1 MNIKINKLLI
11 NSSILSLPGILSIL
25 LSLISI
31 PVHLSIAGVEN
42 YGNYIIFHFLL
53 IISSIFNFGI
63 GKSIVVS
70 INNYPKKNKEIC
82 FQGIKYTFF
91 VILIAFF
98 LLFILLNLKQ
108 LSFFSK
114 LINPSLI
121 FHLLFGISLSI
132 LYSTLEGIFQGTRMF
147 KFLSL
152 FNLIF
157 FSLSLSL
164 PSLILL
170 LNEGLSLKELIIFSL
185 IIKFLASFLM
195 FFLILSKNLIL
206 KSNNQI
212 LFLNLKK
219 NARWLTLNS
228 ILIHF
233 YDLFDKY
240 LVKIFLGPIAIATY
254 SIPQQ
259 LTGKLSILSKGF
271 SAYLLTNLSSKNHDN
286 VDFNYTLKIFLQIIP
301 IFILILFPTYEIFL
315 NFWLN
320 EQYNQNILLLTKI
333 FSLCAIFSCTS
344 HILITKFEASKTLDR
359 NLKIEFLFMPFFL
372 SSLYLLTS
380 HNFSLIDI
388 SFLILIKE
396 VILLIFRLNLL
407 RSIIKNLIFH
417 YFYILLL
424 LSTLYLSIN
433 FENLFYISLILLII
447 SLFIKND

>member
-25 LSLISI
+25 LSLLSI

>member
-1 MNIKINKLLI
+1 
-11 NSSILSLPGILSIL
+11 
-25 LSLISI
+25 
-31 PVHLSIAGVEN
+31 
-42 YGNYIIFHFLL
+42 
-53 IISSIFNFGI
+53 
-63 GKSIVVS
+63 
-70 INNYPKKNKEIC
+70 
-82 FQGIKYTFF
+82 
-91 VILIAFF
+91 
-98 LLFILLNLKQ
+98 
-108 LSFFSK
+108 
-114 LINPSLI
+114 
-121 FHLLFGISLSI
+121 
-132 LYSTLEGIFQGTRMF
+132 
-147 KFLSL
+147 
-152 FNLIF
+152 
-157 FSLSLSL
+157 
-164 PSLILL
+164 
-170 LNEGLSLKELIIFSL
+170 
-185 IIKFLASFLM
+185 M